1 MNWIHVAPTALA
13 AFLASAV
20 ECVEAATI
28 VLAVGT
34 VRGWRSA
41 LGGTAIALVTLAVLV
56 AALGPA
62 LTQLPEHALQ
72 LFVGTLLLLF
82 GMRWLRKAVLRSAG
96 LIALHDEDAVFR
108 NEAANL
114 RLAQATA
121 RYGVDPIALAT
132 AFKAV
137 LLEGVEI
144 VFIVL
149 AVSVGGADLQRT
161 AILGTLAAAVLVTLA
176 AVAVHRPLTRVPE
189 NTLKFAVGV
198 VISAFGIFWTGEG
211 LGVAW
216 PGGDFSLL
224 LIAAGLLL
232 CALLGLRIA
241 SPRAL
246 AVEVRR

>member
-41 LGGTAIALVTLAVLV
+41 LGGTAVALVTLAVLV

-96 LIALHDEDAVFR
+96 LIALHDEDAIFR
-108 NEAANL
+108 SEAANL

-149 AVSVGGADLQRT
+149 AVSVGGADLR
-161 AILGTLAAAVLVTLA
+161 
-176 AVAVHRPLTRVPE
+176 
-189 NTLKFAVGV
+189 
-198 VISAFGIFWTGEG
+198 
-211 LGVAW
+211 AW
-216 PGGDFSLL
+216 QSSV
-224 LIAAGLLL
+224 
-232 CALLGLRIA
+232 RW
-241 SPRAL
+241 PR
-246 AVEVRR
+246 RCW